1 MSRRPVILGATV
13 VAAALLASLAAATE
27 ARASHQGTPH
37 KLVVRTIPAFKGV
50 PVKLNKKKKN
60 TGRRGL
66 AILTHSGDKKLKK
79 RLTVADAQPA
89 EHVRSRFARW
99 YGDPNRQ
106 NVSKLTAALDVDY
119 LVGFNFI
126 DRDGEPIDAAEIS
139 RMVLRSSV
147 GNILEFEG
155 EALQSQHWLHGTR
168 VVSRREGPFAKEIL
182 YSVEQVIVNGSNVV
196 NRAQQRFVPE
206 EARDFAITL
215 LYFTATFTATDAL
228 FGHTTGS
235 GIRLERP
242 DGVVEEHAFNDGGTL
257 VLAGLPRGEYIVSVI
272 GPGPAFERPVTV
284 TRDQDVEL
292 DVLSW
297 LDLGITALVLAIAV
311 IGLLLIGRPHLLR
324 LPSAA
329 RAPQLRPRGAAAAA
343 TLLVGVIAL
352 FLFAGP
358 AAGAN
363 EDRKPA
369 DQATV
374 PATTTPYP
382 ILAYYYIWFNPTS
395 WSRAKSD
402 YPILGR
408 YSSDEERV
416 MRRHVRWAK
425 AAGIDGF
432 LVSWKATSSLNQRLN
447 KLARLAAEED
457 FKLGI
462 VYQALDFEREPLSI
476 RRIRADLDFFIER
489 YADDPVFDI
498 FEKPVVIWTGTEQ
511 FRRKQIARTV
521 APRQDDLLVLASE
534 KNVEGIERLGKAV
547 QGNAYYWSSVDPQ
560 SYMSFSDKLVAM
572 GEAVHDLGGLWIAPA
587 APGFDARLVGGTSV
601 VERRSGDT
609 FRARLDGATRS
620 APDALGVISWN
631 EFSENTHIE
640 PSELYGQRY
649 LEILA
654 DVGGA
659 TFDIE
664 AVIDSSE
671 AAGDER
677 SATGVGYGAPLLG
690 GVLALG
696 VIAIVG
702 ATWRSRKAVTKES
715 TRGNGESTPYSGEPR
730 GEAS

>member
-37 KLVVRTIPAFKGV
+37 KLVVRTIPTFKGV

-66 AILTHSGDKKLKK
+66 AILTHSSDKKLKK

-297 LDLGITALVLAIAV
+297 LDLGITALVLAIARHRPAV
-311 IGLLLIGRPHLLR
+311 DRTTAFAPASQRGSSASAAPTRSCRRRNAPGWRHRALSVCRAGRGSKRGSQTGRPGHGARDDDALSDPRLLLHLVQPHVVVTRQER
-324 LPSAA
+324 LPDPRSLLERRGARHASA
-329 RAPQLRPRGAAAAA
+329 RALGEGRG
-343 TLLVGVIAL
+343 
-352 FLFAGP
+352 
-358 AAGAN
+358 
-363 EDRKPA
+363 
-369 DQATV
+369 
-374 PATTTPYP
+374 Y
-382 ILAYYYIWFNPTS
+382 
-395 WSRAKSD
+395 
-402 YPILGR
+402 
-408 YSSDEERV
+408 
-416 MRRHVRWAK
+416 
-425 AAGIDGF
+425 
-432 LVSWKATSSLNQRLN
+432 
-447 KLARLAAEED
+447 
-457 FKLGI
+457 
-462 VYQALDFEREPLSI
+462 
-476 RRIRADLDFFIER
+476 
-489 YADDPVFDI
+489 
-498 FEKPVVIWTGTEQ
+498 
-511 FRRKQIARTV
+511 
-521 APRQDDLLVLASE
+521 
-534 KNVEGIERLGKAV
+534 
-547 QGNAYYWSSVDPQ
+547 
-560 SYMSFSDKLVAM
+560 
-572 GEAVHDLGGLWIAPA
+572 
-587 APGFDARLVGGTSV
+587 
-601 VERRSGDT
+601 
-609 FRARLDGATRS
+609 
-620 APDALGVISWN
+620 
-631 EFSENTHIE
+631 
-640 PSELYGQRY
+640 
-649 LEILA
+649 
-654 DVGGA
+654 
-659 TFDIE
+659 
-664 AVIDSSE
+664 
-671 AAGDER
+671 
-677 SATGVGYGAPLLG
+677 
-690 GVLALG
+690 
-696 VIAIVG
+696 
-702 ATWRSRKAVTKES
+702 
-715 TRGNGESTPYSGEPR
+715 
-730 GEAS
+730 